1 MRLKFTFL
9 FAVASVLIFTFSKI
23 AVKPRV
29 LVFTKTA
36 GFHHSSIPV
45 GSAAIMKLGKEN
57 NFTVDTTSD
66 ASKITEANL
75 SKYSAVVFLHTTG
88 YMLNNFQQADL
99 ERYMQAGGNFVG
111 VHAAADAEYD
121 WFWYGRLVGAYFDS
135 HPEQQEATLKVIDK
149 NHPSTRALPD
159 EWKRK
164 DEWYNFKMISKKI
177 HVLINIDESSYKGG
191 TNGANHPMAW
201 YQNFENGRS
210 FYTELGHTDESYSDP
225 AYLKHLLGGIQY
237 AIGDNKALDYSKATT
252 QRVPEENR
260 FVKTQLIEGTLF
272 EPTEMTIL
280 PNLDIL
286 IAQRRG
292 ELMLYKSS
300 TKTIKQAGF
309 LNVYSKTLHTK
320 GVNAEEGV
328 LGLKADP
335 DFKNNHYV
343 YIYYSPSDTSV
354 NRLSRFTMTGDTID
368 NKTEKV
374 VLQLYSQ
381 REICCHTGG
390 SIAFGPD
397 RMLFLSTGDNTT
409 PFDESKKKGV
419 YDTHAFA
426 PLDDRPEFLNHDAR
440 RSAGNTNDL
449 RGKILRIK
457 MKEDGT
463 YSIPEGNLFKPGT
476 PKTKPEIY
484 VMGDRNPYRIQVDP
498 KNSYLYWGE
507 VGPDANND
515 SLETRGPRGYDEFNQ
530 AKTAGFFGWPLFV
543 ADNKPYHEYNYAT
556 GVSGPA
562 FDPMHPLNNSK
573 NNTGLRELPPAQ
585 PALIYYPYAAS
596 KEFPQVGTG
605 GRNAMAGPVYYTDL
619 YPKATRMPD
628 YFNKKVIFY
637 DWIRGWIKL
646 LTLQP
651 NGALDKMEP
660 FMAGTKFNN
669 PIDMETGP
677 DGKIYVLEYG
687 SGWFAK
693 NKDAGIARLDY
704 NTGNR
709 APEVT
714 SISSNKSYG
723 ALPLP
728 VIFTVKATDPEKNKM
743 TYIWNLGNGVK
754 KTTILPKLA
763 YTYTKKGTYNVS
775 VDVKDEAG
783 AIGQSKTT
791 AVLAG
796 QDSPD
801 MKLKMANMKAN
812 AAGKGLMMSM
822 DCKACHKVA
831 EKSVGPSFTDVAKK
845 YPNTV
850 ASTNHLSKKIV
861 TGGHGVWGDV
871 DMPAHPSIKP
881 AETKQIINWIYSLK

>member
-1 MRLKFTFL
+1 MRLKSTFL

-23 AVKPRV
+23 SVKPRV

-45 GSAAIMKLGKEN
+45 GSAAIIKLGKEN

-191 TNGANHPMAW
+191 KNGANHPMAW

-210 FYTELGHTDESYSDP
+210 FYTEMGHTDESYSDP

-260 FVKTQLIEGTLF
+260 FVKTQLNEGTLF

-292 ELMLYKSS
+292 ELMLYKNS

-409 PFDESKKKGV
+409 PFDESKKKGG

-426 PLDDRPEFLNHDAR
+426 PLDDRPEFLNHDSR

-530 AKTAGFFGWPLFV
+530 AKAAGFFGWPLFV

-660 FMAGTKFNN
+660 FMASTKFNN

-709 APEVT
+709 APEVAT
-714 SISSNKSYG
+714 ITSNKSYG

-754 KTTILPKLA
+754 KTTALPKLA

-775 VDVKDEAG
+775 VDVKDELG
-783 AIGQSKTT
+783 AVGQSKTT

-801 MKLKMANMKAN
+801 MKFKMANMKAN
-812 AAGKGLMMSM
+812 AAGKALMMSM

-845 YPNTV
+845 YPNNA